1 MGNYKEK
8 IETKIIIKLKRIEMT
23 LVENYNNLIIPFV
36 IVFYELLLIWNKK
49 DKKDTKIFMI
59 YIVLLQCII
68 YYIVLKLILM
78 CKLLDI
84 TMKEINIL
92 LNTCSAEEYVFTY

>member
-23 LVENYNNLIIPFV
+23 IVENYNNLIIPFV
-36 IVFYELLLIWNKK
+36 IVFYELLLIWKKK

-92 LNTCSAEEYVFTY
+92 LNTCSVDEYVFTY

>member
-1 MGNYKEK
+1 MS
-8 IETKIIIKLKRIEMT
+8 

-36 IVFYELLLIWNKK
+36 IVFYELLLIWKKK
-49 DKKDTKIFMI
+49 DKKDNKIFMI

-92 LNTCSAEEYVFTY
+92 LNTCPVDEYVFTY

>member
-36 IVFYELLLIWNKK
+36 IVFYELLLIWKKK

>member
-1 MGNYKEK
+1 
-8 IETKIIIKLKRIEMT
+8 MT

-36 IVFYELLLIWNKK
+36 IVFYELLLIWKKK

>member
-1 MGNYKEK
+1 MS
-8 IETKIIIKLKRIEMT
+8 

-36 IVFYELLLIWNKK
+36 IVFYELLLIWKKK
-49 DKKDTKIFMI
+49 DKKDNKIFMI

-92 LNTCSAEEYVFTY
+92 LNTCPVDEYY

>member
-36 IVFYELLLIWNKK
+36 IVFYELLLIWKKK

-92 LNTCSAEEYVFTY
+92 LKTCSAEEYVFTY

>member
-8 IETKIIIKLKRIEMT
+8 IKTKIIIKLKRIEMT
-23 LVENYNNLIIPFV
+23 IVENYNNLIIPFV
-36 IVFYELLLIWNKK
+36 IVFYELLLIWKKK

-92 LNTCSAEEYVFTY
+92 LNTCSVDEYVFTY